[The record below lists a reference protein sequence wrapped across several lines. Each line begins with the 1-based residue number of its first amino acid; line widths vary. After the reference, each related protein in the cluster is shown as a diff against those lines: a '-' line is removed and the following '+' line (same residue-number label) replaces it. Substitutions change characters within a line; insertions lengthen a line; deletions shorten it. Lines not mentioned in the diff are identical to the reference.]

1 VGQPPE
7 TAQADCDEGIAGA
20 TREKEPLGRRHH
32 QREPSV
38 RLCDYIV
45 HIVQAKS
52 PSTRSSQPR
61 HTPGTAY
68 PITHYVNCANF
79 SARHRQFLA
88 VITAEREPVT
98 FSEAVKDERWR
109 TAMHNEIQALE
120 NNGTWEVAYLP
131 SGKKALGYKWFYKI
145 KYHSDGTVEQYK
157 ARLVILGNHQVEEID
172 YIETFS
178 PVAKMVT
185 VRNFLAIAAAQNWE
199 IH

>member
-1 VGQPPE
+1 M
-7 TAQADCDEGIAGA
+7 
-20 TREKEPLGRRHH
+20 
-32 QREPSV
+32 
-38 RLCDYIV
+38 
-45 HIVQAKS
+45 
-52 PSTRSSQPR
+52 
-61 HTPGTAY
+61 
-68 PITHYVNCANF
+68 NCANF

-120 NNGTWEVAYLP
+120 NNGTWDFADLP
-131 SGKKALGYKWFYKI
+131 RGKRALGCKWLYKI
-145 KYHSDGTVEQYK
+145 KYHSDGTVERYK
-157 ARLVILGNHQVEEID
+157 GRLVILGNHQVQGID